1 MWGGPLHSPD
11 FVMRFLDRLPRQ
23 STEVYCTIP
32 RITGMLKTVLDESSL
47 ENCPFFHIP
56 SRLSRVLHCEA
67 PPLAAVR
74 GALVGL
80 GYKVAQS
87 HCRPSSLK
95 TDAPQ
100 SVMWEVMKKWIELKP
115 ITEGSLKPTSAGT
128 RILERPRDSS
138 LEIKLDQKLG
148 RDLLKDS
155 GVIRYQINP
164 TANWGPMGRAS
175 GSGRQTPSEAEDTPS
190 KRLRYVVSHTMIRSL

>member
-1 MWGGPLHSPD
+1 MWGGKLHSPD
-11 FVMRFLDRLPRQ
+11 FVNRFLEILPKQ
-23 STEVYCTIP
+23 SSEIYCTIP
-32 RITGMLKTVLDESSL
+32 RITGMLKTVLDESTLPDS
-47 ENCPFFHIP
+47 PFFLIP

-87 HCRPSSLK
+87 HCKPSSLK

-100 SVMWEVMKKWIELKP
+100 SVLWEVMKKWIEAKP

-128 RILERPRDSS
+128 QILKKPLDPTFD
-138 LEIKLDQKLG
+138 IKLDEKLG
-148 RDLLKDS
+148 KDPLKDS
-155 GVIRYQINP
+155 GVVRYQINP

-175 GSGRQTPSEAEDTPS
+175 GSGRSTPKTEDCPS
-190 KRLRYVVSHTMIRSL
+190 KRPRYV